1 MTAEPA
7 GPATPPN
14 TIEISGEK
22 AVVVPLTEYRA
33 MKALADRATE
43 EEREDAWFEA
53 AIAEAEEWEA
63 AGRPGGTIPHELVM
77 AEMEAAWESMGMSV
91 ADEG

>member
-7 GPATPPN
+7 GPIPN
-14 TIEISGEK
+14 IVDVGGEK
-22 AVVVPLTEYRA
+22 AVVIPLIEYRA
-33 MKALADRATE
+33 MRALAGHATDQ
-43 EEREDAWFEA
+43 EREDAWFDA

-77 AEMEAAWESMGMSV
+77 AEMEAAWTSM
-91 ADEG
+91 AERQQ